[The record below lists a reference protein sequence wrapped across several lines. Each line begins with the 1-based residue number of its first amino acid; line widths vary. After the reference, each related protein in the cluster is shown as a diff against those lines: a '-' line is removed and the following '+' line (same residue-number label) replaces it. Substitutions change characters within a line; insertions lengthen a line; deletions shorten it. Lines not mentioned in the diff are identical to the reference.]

1 MCFHTIY
8 SSCDL
13 KAQLNALKYSYAEL
27 IQGSCG
33 PKEKYVWTST
43 SSGEEGPCGAECVVE
58 KLIPKMLH
66 PRMRLEAIRT
76 QPHIQ
81 MHHILY
87 YLLQAIAGLAERK
100 PPHLTNKVGKLESHG
115 KPVFSRFICCF
126 LRPRTYGSN
135 IFSHVTGIT
144 CITVGVAVAQ
154 KYGETFCKTTGQSS
168 SRRKYSLN
176 LDKR

>member
-43 SSGEEGPCGAECVVE
+43 SEEGPCGAECVVE

-66 PRMRLEAIRT
+66 PSMRLEAVRT

-100 PPHLTNKVGKLESHG
+100 PPHLTNQVLHLL
-115 KPVFSRFICCF
+115 FSAAPHIWIEHLQPCHRDHLHYCWRCCC
-126 LRPRTYGSN
+126 SK
-135 IFSHVTGIT
+135 I
-144 CITVGVAVAQ
+144 
-154 KYGETFCKTTGQSS
+154 
-168 SRRKYSLN
+168 
-176 LDKR
+176 